1 MINFG
6 LLSSASVNSFEQP
19 TIWSFDCICE
29 PLRLHADRIKS
40 MVLLY
45 AHNRGGG
52 EYSTVWIE
60 NNDIKPQLIGIIMQ
74 QNPACAINHTLSSN

>member
-1 MINFG
+1 
-6 LLSSASVNSFEQP
+6 
-19 TIWSFDCICE
+19 
-29 PLRLHADRIKS
+29 

-52 EYSTVWIE
+52 EYSAVWIE

-74 QNPACAINHTLSSN
+74 QNPACVINHTLSSN